1 MAAEHAA
8 QILPEKCSATD
19 SQKESPFS
27 AVYRKIPIRC
37 RTTLNVGISKHTH
50 KHYTQ
55 CRPNVDSDHSVFTK
69 VYIECNFFCLEWVV
83 KPGPAFCIYYEGM
96 RHPPP
101 SILTRKKEFD
111 LSKRKHGPTIVP
123 ALSAKVDN
131 KKTIHSGWKL
141 TAPLQ
146 AVPRTQHRQPVS
158 LFLHGHGE
166 RRKEKFH
173 SSTKGRK
180 NGSRGKPA

>member
-1 MAAEHAA
+1 MGG
-8 QILPEKCSATD
+8 QTGP
-19 SQKESPFS
+19 
-27 AVYRKIPIRC
+27 
-37 RTTLNVGISKHTH
+37 
-50 KHYTQ
+50 
-55 CRPNVDSDHSVFTK
+55 VF
-69 VYIECNFFCLEWVV
+69 Y
-83 KPGPAFCIYYEGM
+83 IYYEGM

-101 SILTRKKEFD
+101 ILTRKKEFD

-141 TAPLQ
+141 TAPLR

-166 RRKEKFH
+166 RRKEEFH

-180 NGSRGKPA
+180 KARDRALQSAEAHQRAGSCPFYQSLFRKANTRAKPI

>member
-55 CRPNVDSDHSVFTK
+55 CRPNVNSDHSVFTK
-69 VYIECNFFCLEWVV
+69 VYVECNFFALYGWSNRGGFLHLLRRDETS
-83 KPGPAFCIYYEGM
+83 
-96 RHPPP
+96 PP
-101 SILTRKKEFD
+101 ILTRKKEFD

-131 KKTIHSGWKL
+131 KEKRFIQVGNSLLLSKQFHALSTGSRFLYFCMAMESGG
-141 TAPLQ
+141 
-146 AVPRTQHRQPVS
+146 R
-158 LFLHGHGE
+158 E
-166 RRKEKFH
+166 EFH

>member
-55 CRPNVDSDHSVFTK
+55 GRPNVDSDHSVFTK

-83 KPGPAFCIYYEGM
+83 KQGRF
-96 RHPPP
+96 
-101 SILTRKKEFD
+101 
-111 LSKRKHGPTIVP
+111 
-123 ALSAKVDN
+123 
-131 KKTIHSGWKL
+131 
-141 TAPLQ
+141 
-146 AVPRTQHRQPVS
+146 
-158 LFLHGHGE
+158 
-166 RRKEKFH
+166 
-173 SSTKGRK
+173 STKKGKQMRAELD
-180 NGSRGKPA
+180 RGALFSCQADVVKRICDTGPNLITIPDKWLLDLDTERDDSSDELLLSPNATFLSQQSGM

>member
-1 MAAEHAA
+1 MGG
-8 QILPEKCSATD
+8 QTGP
-19 SQKESPFS
+19 
-27 AVYRKIPIRC
+27 
-37 RTTLNVGISKHTH
+37 
-50 KHYTQ
+50 
-55 CRPNVDSDHSVFTK
+55 VF
-69 VYIECNFFCLEWVV
+69 Y
-83 KPGPAFCIYYEGM
+83 IYYEGM

-101 SILTRKKEFD
+101 ILTRKKEFD

-166 RRKEKFH
+166 QRKEEFH

-180 NGSRGKPA
+180 KVRDRAFQPAEAHQRAGSCRRPPFVRIPPWLYVVNLSRMETRAGRKKSHWLCLLSGCFSTGLLPRR

>member
-1 MAAEHAA
+1 MGG
-8 QILPEKCSATD
+8 QTGP
-19 SQKESPFS
+19 
-27 AVYRKIPIRC
+27 
-37 RTTLNVGISKHTH
+37 
-50 KHYTQ
+50 
-55 CRPNVDSDHSVFTK
+55 VF
-69 VYIECNFFCLEWVV
+69 Y
-83 KPGPAFCIYYEGM
+83 IYYEGM

-101 SILTRKKEFD
+101 ILTRKKEFD
-111 LSKRKHGPTIVP
+111 LSKRKHGPTIVS

-166 RRKEKFH
+166 QRKEEFH

-180 NGSRGKPA
+180 KVRDRAFQPAEAHQRTGSCPFYQSLFRKANTRAKPI

>member
-1 MAAEHAA
+1 MGG
-8 QILPEKCSATD
+8 QTGP
-19 SQKESPFS
+19 
-27 AVYRKIPIRC
+27 
-37 RTTLNVGISKHTH
+37 
-50 KHYTQ
+50 
-55 CRPNVDSDHSVFTK
+55 VF
-69 VYIECNFFCLEWVV
+69 Y
-83 KPGPAFCIYYEGM
+83 IYYEGM

-101 SILTRKKEFD
+101 ILTRKKEFD

-180 NGSRGKPA
+180 KVRDSALQSAEAHQRAGSRSFYQSPFREADSRAKPI

>member
-1 MAAEHAA
+1 MGG
-8 QILPEKCSATD
+8 QTGP
-19 SQKESPFS
+19 
-27 AVYRKIPIRC
+27 
-37 RTTLNVGISKHTH
+37 
-50 KHYTQ
+50 
-55 CRPNVDSDHSVFTK
+55 VF
-69 VYIECNFFCLEWVV
+69 Y
-83 KPGPAFCIYYEGM
+83 IYYEGM

-101 SILTRKKEFD
+101 ILTRKKEFD

-146 AVPRTQHRQPVS
+146 AVPRAQHRQSVS

-166 RRKEKFH
+166 RRKEEFH

-180 NGSRGKPA
+180 KVWDRAFQPAEAHQRAGSCPFYQSLFRKANTRAKPI